1 MSNLS
6 KRMSVATAFLAVA
19 GGAVLGAGSTASAAT
34 ATPEHARRPAASPF
48 RPRLFRR
55 PNFRWPLPLPYDS
68 APRVRAMKSL
78 KTVIRGLPVQLVV
91 SHEMSVS
98 VSVRLQYEP
107 SDPHVVRAAFDV
119 VGSDETVEWIIG
131 RDLLADGLEGPAGEG
146 DIRVWP
152 VEEEHDGSDLY
163 ILLNPPDGTALLKA
177 PAREIKAFLRE
188 TEAVVPRGA
197 ESGRINLDALLAHL
211 IAEG

>member
-1 MSNLS
+1 
-6 KRMSVATAFLAVA
+6 
-19 GGAVLGAGSTASAAT
+19 
-34 ATPEHARRPAASPF
+34 
-48 RPRLFRR
+48 
-55 PNFRWPLPLPYDS
+55 
-68 APRVRAMKSL
+68 MKSL

-98 VSVRLQYEP
+98 VSVRLHYEP

-177 PAREIKAFLRE
+177 PAREVKAFLQE

-197 ESGRINLDALLAHL
+197 ESGHINLDALLAHL